1 MSEKIS
7 IEDIE
12 KIGIG
17 GCILLGALSA
27 IVVGGLLAIPAIPG
41 AVLWFFLH
49 PATFWEKFA
58 WLAVSLIAYFML
70 LGQVMLYL
78 AKRALEE
85 DD

>member
-49 PATFWEKFA
+49 PVTFWEKLG
-58 WLAVSLIAYFML
+58 WLMASLMAFIVV
-70 LGQVMLYL
+70 LGLELQAL
-78 AKRALEE
+78 AEKANE
-85 DD
+85 